1 MLAIRPLRNICKV
14 FFQARCLSTLLA
26 VGKQKTEAFSVI
38 DPDEIKLKEIV
49 NLRGRKF
56 LPGGDKDSFPQFL
69 SGPKPDFPLAL
80 KAEGHYSIE
89 DWGKLCREEIDG
101 SLYEFGAILFR
112 DLPLATTDDFQQ
124 LFASIGF
131 PAMNYI
137 GGSAHRENVAF
148 QVYSASDEPPD
159 CCIDLHNEM
168 SYSPVYNN
176 KFFFFCVTPP
186 ERGGESVLCKNS
198 DLFAQLDKKYVK
210 KIEEKRIRYIR
221 HCPDG
226 ASSNYLSWQKVFEV
240 ETKEE
245 AEAEMKM
252 RNFEWKWHSDNNL
265 TFWYLLDAFAPHY
278 VTGEKVWFN
287 QAHAMHAS
295 YFKAHPSFYG
305 LNIPDHTY
313 PFHATFGDGEEF
325 EPEFLQQIRD
335 AGWRS
340 AVGIPWKSGDVIAL
354 DNMQVQH
361 ARLSFEGKR
370 KIVVALSN

>member
-1 MLAIRPLRNICKV
+1 MFIDSRIIQGSHFGLPVDHRVHETVNLESFWSDWSGRVLSSKLGKVLCCGRSDVKQTSTSAAKMLAIRPLRNICKV

-56 LPGGDKDSFPQFL
+56 LPGGDKESFPQFL

-176 KFFFFCVTPP
+176 KVCGSSLFLLF
-186 ERGGESVLCKNS
+186 
-198 DLFAQLDKKYVK
+198 LFASCYQFPNTML
-210 KIEEKRIRYIR
+210 EE
-221 HCPDG
+221 
-226 ASSNYLSWQKVFEV
+226 S
-240 ETKEE
+240 
-245 AEAEMKM
+245 EMTV
-252 RNFEWKWHSDNNL
+252 D
-265 TFWYLLDAFAPHY
+265 
-278 VTGEKVWFN
+278 
-287 QAHAMHAS
+287 
-295 YFKAHPSFYG
+295 
-305 LNIPDHTY
+305 
-313 PFHATFGDGEEF
+313 EF
-325 EPEFLQQIRD
+325 EF
-335 AGWRS
+335 
-340 AVGIPWKSGDVIAL
+340 
-354 DNMQVQH
+354 
-361 ARLSFEGKR
+361 
-370 KIVVALSN
+370 